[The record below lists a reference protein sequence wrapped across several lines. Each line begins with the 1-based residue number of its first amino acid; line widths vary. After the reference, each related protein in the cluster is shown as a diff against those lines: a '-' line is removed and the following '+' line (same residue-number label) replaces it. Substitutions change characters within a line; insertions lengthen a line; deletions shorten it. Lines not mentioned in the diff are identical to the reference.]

1 LVGDANGITGWISK
15 SYIEGFDTGGYT
27 GDWGGSYGKLAMLH
41 RKEIV
46 LNEGDTANFLASM
59 ELLDRIVSAIDLYSM
74 NAQLGGLLNSPTYS
88 GSNSPET
95 LEQNVHIEASF
106 PGITEHNELEIALT
120 DLINQAS

>member
-1 LVGDANGITGWISK
+1 
-15 SYIEGFDTGGYT
+15 
-27 GDWGGSYGKLAMLH
+27 MLH
-41 RKEIV
+41 KKELV
-46 LNEGDTANFLASM
+46 LEPGDTQNFLMSM
-59 ELLDRIVSAIDLYSM
+59 EILDRIVSAIDLYSM

-120 DLINQAS
+120 DLINQASQYANRK